1 MESRRLFSTE
11 GIKGLWHDAMS
22 WVSAN
27 GRDITALFMV
37 LCFIAGILYIG
48 RFFRIF

>member
-1 MESRRLFSTE
+1 MEIRRIFSTE

-22 WVSAN
+22 WVSAK
-27 GRDITALFMV
+27 GLVITASFMV
-37 LCFIAGILYIG
+37 LCFIAGILYFG